1 MSVIERDV
9 VLQGKTADGKQTIDM
24 PLTRLQNIESAAS
37 IKNSPEDT
45 DYIPVI
51 DMADDEQMK
60 KVPVSA
66 LKSVVAAAA
75 PGFGT
80 PVATIDNNTGTPSV
94 TVTASGAD
102 TAKVFTFAFK
112 NLKGAQGAKGD
123 KGDKGDTGATG
134 PQGPKGAVGA
144 TFSFSNGTLTI
155 TY

>member
-37 IKNSPEDT
+37 IKNSPDDT

-60 KVPVSA
+60 KVLVSA

-123 KGDKGDTGATG
+123 KGDKGDTGAAG